1 MFSQIY
7 ESLDP
12 GHENDLEFIISE
24 CKTILNTAID
34 EEDYFEVAKTGV
46 DDALSASSIAEK
58 SVITPK
64 MLIWNMLTV
73 AYTGND
79 YDDVEKKLL
88 KHTVRRLN
96 VDKNVFLEMESTAQA
111 LFEVEH
117 ELNWIKT
124 TDRPYLVI
132 EQRVKELE
140 KRKAVISESINALI
154 SL

>member
-1 MFSQIY
+1 
-7 ESLDP
+7 
-12 GHENDLEFIISE
+12 
-24 CKTILNTAID
+24 
-34 EEDYFEVAKTGV
+34 
-46 DDALSASSIAEK
+46 
-58 SVITPK
+58 